1 MINLTHC
8 CIITDNVD
16 QLTNFYEDILNTEA
30 ERYGDNYSEIE
41 VGDSHLAIFDVF
53 EQESLAPGSARV
65 RSNESMI
72 LEFNVDDVEKEYKR
86 IKSMDIEIVK
96 ELTTQPW
103 GNTSFYFRD
112 PDGNLIDFYSNDNE

>member
-16 QLTNFYEDILNTEA
+16 KLTSFYEDVLNTEA
-30 ERYGDNYSEIE
+30 ERYGANYSEIE
-41 VGDSHLAIFDVF
+41 VGDTYLAIFDVF
-53 EQESLAPGSARV
+53 EQESLSPGSARV

-72 LEFNVDDVEKEYKR
+72 LEFNVDDINEEYER
-86 IKSMDIEIVK
+86 IKGLGIEIVK
-96 ELTTQPW
+96 ELSTQAW

-112 PDGNLIDFYSNDNE
+112 PDGNLIDFYENDNE